1 MIAVQFQTIKQ
12 PVVRDTRDM
21 WELREDLTRAQ
32 ELHSNLLN
40 EIYKYEQRLTEYESV
55 RNDSKEDILR
65 DTLEELKA
73 DAGLTEVKGQG
84 IIVTVDRA
92 YNVIGAPTENISAYL
107 LRRFINEL
115 NSYEAKEISIA
126 GHRVINSTVIREIQ
140 GETKIDSYPINSVP
154 FEIKIIAD
162 DPEKLYNRINASK
175 AIDEFYV
182 ENFILRVSEP
192 INEVIIP
199 AYSDPIRVKHM
210 EPLKSE
216 SGVN

>member
-12 PVVRDTRDM
+12 PIVRDTRDM

-32 ELHSNLLN
+32 ELHSNLLQ
-40 EIYKYEQRLTEYESV
+40 EIYKYEQTLTEYESV
-55 RNDSKEDILR
+55 RTDSKENILR

-73 DAGLTEVKGQG
+73 EAGLTEVKGGG
-84 IIVTVDRA
+84 IVLKVDRA
-92 YNVIGAPTENISAYL
+92 FNVIGVPTENISAYL

-115 NSYEAKEISIA
+115 NSYEAQDISIA
-126 GHRVINSTVIREIQ
+126 GHRIINTTVIREIQ
-140 GETKIDSYPINSVP
+140 GVTKIDSYPINSLP
-154 FEIKIIAD
+154 FEIKIIAK

-182 ENFILRVSEP
+182 ENFNLTVSEP
-192 INEVIIP
+192 KSEIVIP

-216 SGVN
+216 